1 LSGLRR
7 IATALRPVAA
17 AALVVAGSGALVR
30 AATAAFDP
38 FRAYP
43 GHTSAY
49 GAARARA
56 IRAVLTDI
64 AARPGKQVLVLG
76 GSGVARAF
84 VPSAF
89 DAAFAGGEAAYE
101 SYNLGQILLQP
112 ETALAMSKVIRRAYT
127 ERGKRVG
134 MTIFGISVPELAR
147 GSLNAARQAVPDQAY
162 AFTNV
167 DTLRAQAHVDS
178 WGALSDGLSYLLY
191 GNVRP
196 SRVGMWID
204 DWITDRAPPCESGF
218 KQPPDG
224 EDAKQAFQAYC
235 EELRREH
242 PRGVPPWNPQT
253 HGGFDFGLPT
263 TRPMLERLVDRKP
276 AAPPAPSSAPLA
288 SFVDIDENGLRSLI
302 AAVRELKA
310 VSVRVFVLCDIIN
323 PAQAATISP
332 TLLHAWRQAAE
343 RIAYEGGAVL
353 LDFNDGTFAPAD
365 FGDRTHLHPM
375 AAERFS
381 ALLADRVKAAAD
393 EDRAAR

>member
-1 LSGLRR
+1 MR
-7 IATALRPVAA
+7 TALRTVAA
-17 AALVVAGSGALVR
+17 AALLVAGSGALVR
-30 AATAAFDP
+30 AVTAAFDP
-38 FRAYP
+38 FREYP

-56 IRAVLTDI
+56 IRAALTDI
-64 AARPGKQVLVLG
+64 AARPERQVLVLG

-89 DAAFAGGEAAYE
+89 DAAFASGEATYQ

-112 ETALAMSKVIRRAYT
+112 ETALAMSKVIRRSFT

-134 MTIFGISVPELAR
+134 ITIFGISVPELAR
-147 GSLNAARQAVPDQAY
+147 GSLNAARLAVPDQAF
-162 AFTNV
+162 AFTNA
-167 DTLRAQAHVDS
+167 DTLRTQARVDA
-178 WGALSDGLSYLLY
+178 WGALRDGLGYLVY

-196 SRVGMWID
+196 SRVALWID
-204 DWITDRAPPCESGF
+204 DWITDRPPPCESGF
-218 KQPPDG
+218 KQPPEG
-224 EDAKQAFQAYC
+224 EDAKRAFLAYC

-242 PRGVPPWNPQT
+242 PRGVPPWNPRT
-253 HGGFDFGLPT
+253 RGGFDFGLPT
-263 TRPMLERLVDRKP
+263 TRPMLERLVDRNP
-276 AAPPAPSSAPLA
+276 PAPPAPSTTPLA
-288 SFVDIDENGLRSLI
+288 AFVDIDENGLRSLI
-302 AAVRELKA
+302 AAVRELRA
-310 VSVRVFVLCDIIN
+310 VSERTFVLRDIIN

-332 TLLHAWRQAAE
+332 ALLHAWRQAAE
-343 RIAYEGGAVL
+343 RIAYEGGADL

-381 ALLADRVKAAAD
+381 ALLADRVKVAAD